1 MRYLR
6 NLFERDPRWE
16 TRCVLAGDALEV
28 PELPRGDGENQF
40 PADRAALLEQD
51 LIVVG
56 DIDAQVFRGDELQW
70 LKDFV
75 ELRGGGLVFID
86 GSRQGL
92 KSLAASTVGDLIPVK
107 RLTAGGALSAAA
119 LWRLTP
125 AGQTL
130 FALRLAADDTDNAT
144 LWEKLP
150 PPRQTVLSEA
160 MPGTETLV
168 EIVDAGRV
176 VPALVLRRLG
186 AGRIL
191 YSACDETWRWRREVA
206 DLHHQRF
213 WMQAAQ
219 WLMEEPFAVS
229 DAYVSLDVGSVVY
242 EPGDSATIR
251 VRLRDENGKP
261 IEQASAEALL
271 WRDGQLSHAVAL
283 ESDTA
288 GGGVYRARTG
298 PLETGAYE
306 LGVRVA
312 GFPIDHFRP
321 RTRFRVEPG
330 LGVELVDLTCNRE
343 LLEEVCSLTGGQFL
357 REDQFQRLPDLLRPL
372 AANRIVESDIAL
384 WQSYWWFVP
393 IMLLLGTEWLI
404 RKRKGFL

>member
-1 MRYLR
+1 MVSCESPLSVFRDDQFRGKVVFQDRMPPGKDFTVRIEHNGQILWERSLATTGAGTQAVEFGFPIRDLVEREVGLESEALRNTASRSRTGTGLPEQLAATDPVTRSGDSLHVHSVPLSLRVRISPVAGEQRQDNNDTSLHLRALTQRNRLLLVDGRPRWETRYLR

-92 KSLAASTVGDLIPVK
+92 KSLAASSVGDLIPVK
-107 RLTAGGALSAAA
+107 RLTAEGTLSTAA

-125 AGQTL
+125 TGQAL

-150 PPRQTVLSEA
+150 PPRRTVLSEA
-160 MPGTETLV
+160 MPGTETLA

-176 VPALVLRRLG
+176 APALVLRRWAPDASFTAPATKRG
-186 AGRIL
+186 AGV
-191 YSACDETWRWRREVA
+191 AKWRTCII
-206 DLHHQRF
+206 
-213 WMQAAQ
+213 
-219 WLMEEPFAVS
+219 S
-229 DAYVSLDVGSVVY
+229 GS
-242 EPGDSATIR
+242 GCKR
-251 VRLRDENGKP
+251 
-261 IEQASAEALL
+261 
-271 WRDGQLSHAVAL
+271 
-283 ESDTA
+283 
-288 GGGVYRARTG
+288 
-298 PLETGAYE
+298 
-306 LGVRVA
+306 
-312 GFPIDHFRP
+312 
-321 RTRFRVEPG
+321 
-330 LGVELVDLTCNRE
+330 
-343 LLEEVCSLTGGQFL
+343 LTG
-357 REDQFQRLPDLLRPL
+357 
-372 AANRIVESDIAL
+372 
-384 WQSYWWFVP
+384 
-393 IMLLLGTEWLI
+393 
-404 RKRKGFL
+404 